1 MRKVVQVLYSGLGGH
16 GSVAFSLIAA
26 ARPEQAWLGRLVF
39 VGIEPVIGEYEDVC
53 RTQSIGHE
61 YVQTI
66 RGRAW
71 QSWPAL
77 YRALRN
83 AQPDAIILHSV
94 KMILP
99 CALYAVRHHV
109 PLIAVEHQA
118 SSLKLRREWWV
129 SRLALGLA
137 DVVVA
142 LTPDYR
148 EQLKARFG
156 SRRIDSKV
164 HVIAN
169 GIDTDAY
176 SPIGAGSSNGQPV
189 IIGMASRITGI
200 KRHDLLIDAMA
211 VLRNQGGRIDWR
223 LSLAGDGDTLA
234 ALRAKVSE
242 LQLDDIVAFPGY
254 LGENELKQWFNT
266 LDIYAH
272 ASEGETLS
280 TSILQALAMGLPIV
294 GSDVAGISNLLAE
307 GNRAGLVVAQ
317 TPEAFANAFRRI
329 ADEPGLADDMRR
341 RARHLAVNKYSQA
354 RMFRSYDQL
363 LERLCAK

>member
-1 MRKVVQVLYSGLGGH
+1 
-16 GSVAFSLIAA
+16 
-26 ARPEQAWLGRLVF
+26 
-39 VGIEPVIGEYEDVC
+39 
-53 RTQSIGHE
+53 
-61 YVQTI
+61 
-66 RGRAW
+66 
-71 QSWPAL
+71 
-77 YRALRN
+77 
-83 AQPDAIILHSV
+83 
-94 KMILP
+94 
-99 CALYAVRHHV
+99 
-109 PLIAVEHQA
+109 
-118 SSLKLRREWWV
+118 
-129 SRLALGLA
+129 
-137 DVVVA
+137 
-142 LTPDYR
+142 
-148 EQLKARFG
+148 
-156 SRRIDSKV
+156 
-164 HVIAN
+164 VIAN

-176 SPIGAGSSNGQPV
+176 SPIGAGSSDGQPV

-234 ALRAKVSE
+234 ALQAKVSE

-307 GNRAGLVVAQ
+307 GNGAGLVVAQ

-329 ADEPGLADDMRR
+329 NDEPGLADDMRR